1 VISTEV
7 IDLSKEDSDI
17 HIIGGGAEVLS
28 NP

>member
-1 VISTEV
+1 V

-17 HIIGGGAEVLS
+17 HIIGGCAEVLS